1 MSARGLCLATVLV
14 LCACEK
20 PAVAPAEPESR
31 PEPVVVYASYTD
43 EGYLPSLFATF
54 TRETGIPVTV
64 RHREERQNVSE
75 VIEKRGSPVADVLL
89 TRSVHGVWLAADE
102 GALLPLQSEQI
113 PNVVPN
119 WLRDPDGYWTATGF
133 APIFIALNGN
143 AEYVSDGAIS
153 KYEDLGK
160 PEFRSR
166 VCLSSSSLAVNRTLI
181 ANLIA
186 DLGVRPAEII
196 VRGWIAN
203 LALPPFESEQELL
216 QAIEA
221 GTCDVGV
228 VSGLAFARFG
238 RPGIAARLPVPGYID
253 LEAVGIGRH
262 ARSPDAARRLVEWF
276 IARDAQAAH
285 SAGTGLLPAN
295 AALLA
300 EPYKNL
306 NTEGRRNVGI
316 AGFNEVDAVKL
327 AERAA
332 WR

>member
-1 MSARGLCLATVLV
+1 MAAILV

-20 PAVAPAEPESR
+20 PAVAPAEPGSR

-43 EGYLPSLFATF
+43 EDYLPSLFAAF

-89 TRSVHGVWLAADE
+89 TRSVHGVWLAGDE
-102 GALLPLQSEQI
+102 GALLPLQSEMI
-113 PNVVPN
+113 PDVVPD

-133 APIFIALNGN
+133 SPIYIALNEN
-143 AEYVSDGAIS
+143 AEHGLDGAIS

-160 PEFRSR
+160 PELRSR
-166 VCLSSSSLAVNRTLI
+166 VCLSSSSLAVNRTLV

-186 DLGVRPAEII
+186 DYGVRPAEII
-196 VRGWIAN
+196 VRAWIAN
-203 LALPPFESEQELL
+203 LALPPFESEQALL

-221 GTCDVGV
+221 STCDVGV
-228 VSGLAFARFG
+228 VSGLAFTRFG
-238 RPGIAARLPVPGYID
+238 KPGIAARLSHPGYVN
-253 LEAVGIGRH
+253 LEAVGVGRH
-262 ARSPDAARRLVEWF
+262 ARSPAAARRLVEWF
-276 IARDAQAAH
+276 IARDAQVAH
-285 SAGTGLLPAN
+285 SVGSGLLPAN
-295 AALLA
+295 TAVLA
-300 EPYKNL
+300 ERSKSL
-306 NTEGRRNVGI
+306 NTEGRRNGGI